1 VKREPLFEG
10 WWTDT
15 AAGARLERATRQQ
28 LREANRLWWKHRDLR
43 ERPARTPESKDSRVI
58 DDHRLDDVVAD
69 EWTQIGLDSLGERS
83 A

>member
-43 ERPARTPESKDSRVI
+43 ESKFRAGAKTSSGSVDGF
-58 DDHRLDDVVAD
+58 DDVVAD
-69 EWTQIGLDSLGERS
+69 EWTQIGLDSLGEGS